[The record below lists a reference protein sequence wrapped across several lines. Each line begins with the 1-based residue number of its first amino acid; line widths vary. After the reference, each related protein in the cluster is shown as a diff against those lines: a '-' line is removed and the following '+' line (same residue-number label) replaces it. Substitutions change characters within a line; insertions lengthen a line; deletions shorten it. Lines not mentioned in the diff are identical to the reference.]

1 MNPLKAIIV
10 KHRLAKIE
18 ASLNGETNPGREE
31 FLVKQ
36 SSLFSSVEMRR
47 EISKSGCWLE
57 TRYGHRFYCEGEH
70 AAKDAA
76 TLAIAAIKK
85 MINEH

>member
-1 MNPLKAIIV
+1 MRYLERN
-10 KHRLAKIE
+10 LAK
-18 ASLNGETNPGREE
+18 ETNPGREE

-57 TRYGHRFYCEGEH
+57 TNYGHRFYCEGEH

-76 TLAIAAIKK
+76 TLAIAAMNK